1 MAKKRKSRMSPEEL
15 SVHEQAVR
23 LRRMSD
29 KQLIEAFNRSTG
41 AQAADKPA
49 NEPQGD
55 KDASPVETLLQAL
68 SDGKCRGIGG
78 ATAYRVSQFAA
89 ELGLI

>member
-1 MAKKRKSRMSPEEL
+1 MQDVPGGADHPW
-15 SVHEQAVR
+15 QAVR

-49 NEPQGD
+49 DGPQGN
-55 KDASPVETLLQAL
+55 KDVSPVKTLLQAL
-68 SDGKCRGIGG
+68 SDGKCKGIGG
-78 ATAYRVSQFAA
+78 ATAYRVSQFAV
-89 ELGLI
+89 ELGLME